1 MDSYD
6 ERQAAFIRRE
16 EDEEDEERK
25 SAVKLGEVRGKVTGD
40 IKKTDNVRIRIDNV
54 ETLRFN
60 PSADLKKG
68 DSIKVTI
75 EKVLEKAGSIREH
88 RQQQQR

>member
-1 MDSYD
+1 MKNYD
-6 ERQAAFIRRE
+6 ERRADFVKRE
-16 EDEEDEERK
+16 QDEKEEEQK
-25 SAVKLGEVRGKVTGD
+25 SAVTLGEVRGEVTGD
-40 IKKTDNVRIRIDNV
+40 IKKTDNVRVRIDNV

-60 PSADLKKG
+60 PSVDLKKG

-75 EKVLEKAGSIREH
+75 EKVLKKAGSIREH